1 MNIFYLDPDP
11 KACAEMHCDKH
22 VVKMIIEYAQLMSTA
37 HRMIDG
43 DEYTDLSINGRKI
56 KRWRHPELND
66 VLMKASHVY
75 HPSNVWLRQCNE
87 NYQWLYHMWLF
98 LLNEYTYR
106 YGKIHA
112 CARLKD
118 VLGNIPKNITIG
130 SFTPPTPAMP
140 DDCKVLGNSLKSYH
154 IYYATKKEHLWSWSG
169 KINSRQRPAW
179 LSDMLK
185 QAKDSCHAN
194 V

>member
-1 MNIFYLDPDP
+1 
-11 KACAEMHCDKH
+11 
-22 VVKMIIEYAQLMSTA
+22 
-37 HRMIDG
+37 
-43 DEYTDLSINGRKI
+43 
-56 KRWRHPELND
+56 
-66 VLMKASHVY
+66 MKASHVH

-118 VLGNIPKNITIG
+118 VLGNIPKNISIG

-169 KINSRQRPAW
+169 KINSRQRPTW
-179 LSDMLK
+179 LSDVLN
-185 QAKDSCHAN
+185 QVKDQCHAI

>member
-56 KRWRHPELND
+56 KRWRHPELDD
-66 VLMKASHVY
+66 VLMKASHAH

-112 CARLKD
+112 CVRFKD
-118 VLGNIPKNITIG
+118 VLGSIPKNISIG

-169 KINSRQRPAW
+169 KINSRQRPTW